1 MAPKRASNARGQGDA
16 PKKSRRTSKK
26 DDLRQLADEAAEES
40 EKQKQNREL
49 SAMTAK
55 LRYQASAACKKAY
68 IIFPCSHSTNLDS
81 PCAFIVRLAYTR
93 LYKDLLCPMKQKV
106 TGT

>member
-26 DDLRQLADEAAEES
+26 DDLRQLADDAAAS
-40 EKQKQNREL
+40 DKQNREF

-93 LYKDLLCPMKQKV
+93 LYKDLPCPMKQKV